1 MDYAYNFL
9 SEYKVIVTIT
19 HLLGVVIG
27 MGAALVSDFLFSFYS
42 HDKRLSQTEKYTLNL
57 LSNIVWTGLII
68 ITLSGI
74 GLFLSDIEKYLVS
87 TKFLVKMSILAVL
100 VLNGYVLHRYIS
112 KSMIKRGFLSF
123 HKYTGLRKLAFA
135 CGAISVISWL
145 SVLALGI
152 IDKVHLSYSA
162 LMNLYTAIIAGSIVI
177 ALIVERNTFEEKGK

>member
-1 MDYAYNFL
+1 MDYAYNFFA
-9 SEYKVIVTIT
+9 EYKVIVTII
-19 HLLGVVIG
+19 HILGVVVG

-42 HDKRLSQTEKYTLNL
+42 HDKRLSQSEKNTLNL
-57 LSNIVWTGLII
+57 LSNIVWTGLMI

-74 GLFLSDIEKYLVS
+74 GLFLSDIEKYLTS
-87 TKFLVKMSILAVL
+87 TKFLVKMSILVVL

-145 SVLALGI
+145 SVLSLGVI
-152 IDKVHLSYSA
+152 SKVHLSYSS
-162 LMNLYTAIIAGSIVI
+162 LMTLYTAIITGSIII
-177 ALIVERNTFEEKGK
+177 ALIVEKNTFENKAR